1 MTNKKITQKGF
12 TIVEL
17 IVAIALF
24 VVLSLGVISLVSIML
39 TTVRQQGGLLADSE
53 SARKVAF
60 GIISELRNSVTS
72 SLGAYAIET
81 ADDQTLVF
89 YSNVDGGTDIEKIRY
104 FISNGTLVRGVTK
117 PTGNPLVYNSGNEVT
132 FVVQKNIANGANKLF
147 YYYDGTYN
155 GVTDNYLSQPVNVTQ
170 VRYVKIKMQVYNK
183 AGVKNQTS
191 YAITVGGSVRNLKD
205 NLGN

>member
-1 MTNKKITQKGF
+1 MNKKITQKGF